1 MTRSLVMCPRHRTDG
16 NAIGLF
22 ACPGSGSVGQYILEL
37 HEKTNQLR
45 VELDSAE
52 NNIRKQALE
61 EDIVGRVYD
70 FQYLSLFLS

>member
-1 MTRSLVMCPRHRTDG
+1 MYPRHRTDD

-22 ACPGSGSVGQYILEL
+22 TCPDSGTVGQYIQAL

-45 VELDSAE
+45 VELGSAE

-70 FQYLSLFLS
+70 FQHLSLFLS